1 MTPIHALR
9 LLSLAGLG
17 PLLCAP
23 VLAQDSPYFYGGAGI
38 GQSRAKFDEQRITDS
53 VIPTGVTSTSISS
66 DDRGNGYKLFGG
78 YQFNRNFGVEAGYF
92 DLGKF
97 SFSSTTSPAGT
108 IDGNIRVRGLNLD
121 LVGTLPLTERFSAL
135 ARIGAQHTRTRDE
148 ISGTGAA
155 AGVGT
160 LQRDGGRHV
169 KLGAGLQYE
178 FSRAMFLRGE
188 AERYRVKDGTGSRAD
203 VDLYSVSLVFPFGR
217 EPLPAPRSSRMPDYV
232 APAPVASAVP
242 LTPPPA
248 APAPVVVAQVEL
260 PVAPPVLRRVSFS
273 AESMF
278 TFDESALRPE
288 GAAALDAFAR
298 ELQGT
303 QFEVITVEGH
313 TDRIGT
319 REYNQALS
327 QKRAEAVKAY
337 LVTTG
342 KISPG
347 KINAVGKSEAGP
359 VTKPADCVGEKA
371 SARLIACL
379 QPDRRVEVEVVGRR

>member
-1 MTPIHALR
+1 MTPINALR

-23 VLAQDSPYFYGGAGI
+23 VLAQESPYFYGGAAL
-38 GQSRAKFDEQRITDS
+38 GQSRAKFDEQHIIDT
-53 VIPTGVTSTSISS
+53 VIPTGVTTTSIRS
-66 DDRGNGYKLFGG
+66 DERGNGYKLFGG
-78 YQFNRNFGVEAGYF
+78 YQFNRNFAVEAGYF

-97 SFSSTTSPAGT
+97 SFSSTTAPAGT

-148 ISGTGAA
+148 ISGTAA
-155 AGVGT
+155 DAGVGT
-160 LQRDGGRHV
+160 LQRDGGRHL

-178 FSRAMFLRGE
+178 LNRSLFLRGE
-188 AERYRVKDGTGSRAD
+188 AERYRVKDATGGRAD
-203 VDLYSVSLVFPFGR
+203 VNLYAVSLVFPFGR
-217 EPLPAPRSSRMPDYV
+217 EPLPAPRSSRVPDYV
-232 APAPVASAVP
+232 APMPVASSMPVG
-242 LTPPPA
+242 PPPRA
-248 APAPVVVAQVEL
+248 LAPAAVAQVEL
-260 PVAPPVLRRVSFS
+260 PVGPPVLRRVSFS

-278 TFDESALRPE
+278 TFDQSALRPE
-288 GAAALDAFAR
+288 GTAALDVFAR
-298 ELQGT
+298 ELEGT
-303 QFEVITVEGH
+303 QYELITVEGH

-319 REYNQALS
+319 QAYNQTLS
-327 QKRAEAVKAY
+327 LQRAEAVKAH
-337 LVTTG
+337 LVRSG

-347 KINAVGKSEAGP
+347 KISVVGKSEAGP
-359 VTKPADCVGEKA
+359 VTRHQDCVGDKA

>member
-38 GQSRAKFDEQRITDS
+38 GQSRAKFDEQRITDT
-53 VIPTGVTSTSISS
+53 VIPAGVTTTSISS

-78 YQFNRNFGVEAGYF
+78 YQFNRNFALEAGYF

-97 SFSSTTSPAGT
+97 SFSSTTSPAGS
-108 IDGNIRVRGLNLD
+108 IDGNLRVRGLNLD

-135 ARIGAQHTRTRDE
+135 GRIGAQHSRTRDE

-155 AGVGT
+155 AGVSA
-160 LQRDGGRHV
+160 LQRDGGRHL

-178 FSRAMFLRGE
+178 FNRSMFLRGE
-188 AERYRVKDGTGSRAD
+188 AERYRVKDAIGERAD
-203 VDLYSVSLVFPFGR
+203 INLYSVSLVFPFGR
-217 EPLPAPRSSRMPDYV
+217 EAQPAPRSSRVPDYV
-232 APAPVASAVP
+232 APTPVAAAVP
-242 LTPPPA
+242 MQPPPA
-248 APAPVVVAQVEL
+248 APVVVAQVEL

-278 TFDESALRPE
+278 TFDDAALRPE
-288 GAAALDAFAR
+288 GTAALDTFAR

-303 QFEVITVEGH
+303 QYEVITVEGH

-319 REYNQALS
+319 QEYNQTLS
-327 QKRAEAVKAY
+327 LQRAEAVKAY
-337 LVTTG
+337 LVTAG
-342 KISPG
+342 KISPS

-359 VTKPADCVGEKA
+359 VTQRDDCLGDKA
-371 SARLIACL
+371 SAKLIACL

>member
-1 MTPIHALR
+1 MTPLHALR

-17 PLLCAP
+17 PLLCSP
-23 VLAQDSPYFYGGAGI
+23 VLAQESPYFYGGAGL
-38 GQSRAKFDEQRITDS
+38 GQSRAKFDAQRITDT
-53 VIPTGVTSTSISS
+53 VIPAGLTTTSISS

-78 YQFNRNFGVEAGYF
+78 YQFNRNLAVEAGYF

-108 IDGNIRVRGLNLD
+108 IDGKLRVRGLNLD
-121 LVGTLPLTERFSAL
+121 LVGTLPISERFSAL
-135 ARIGAQHTRTRDE
+135 GRIGAQHTRTRDE

-155 AGVGT
+155 AGVSAR
-160 LQRDGGRHV
+160 QRDGGRHL

-178 FSRAMFLRGE
+178 FNRSMFLRGE
-188 AERYRVKDGTGSRAD
+188 AERYRVKDASGGRAD
-203 VDLYSVSLVFPFGR
+203 IDLYSVSLVFPFGR
-217 EPLPAPRSSRMPDYV
+217 EALPAPRSSRLPDYV
-232 APAPVASAVP
+232 APTPV
-242 LTPPPA
+242 A
-248 APAPVVVAQVEL
+248 APAVVAQVEL

-278 TFDESALRPE
+278 TFDDSALRPE
-288 GAAALDAFAR
+288 GTAALDTFAS

-303 QFEVITVEGH
+303 HYEVITVEGH
-313 TDRIGT
+313 ADRIGT
-319 REYNQALS
+319 QEYNQALS
-327 QKRAEAVKAY
+327 LQRAEAVKAY

-347 KINAVGKSEAGP
+347 KISAVGKSEAGP
-359 VTKPADCVGEKA
+359 VTRRDDCQGDKA
-371 SARLIACL
+371 SAQLIACL